1 MACNIVIFVKI
12 HLLMIRSS
20 SRIIN
25 GTQLNIIDIFDCIV
39 LYARMD
45 CL

>member
-25 GTQLNIIDIFDCIV
+25 GTQLNIIDNIDPIV
-39 LYARMD
+39 LYMMIN